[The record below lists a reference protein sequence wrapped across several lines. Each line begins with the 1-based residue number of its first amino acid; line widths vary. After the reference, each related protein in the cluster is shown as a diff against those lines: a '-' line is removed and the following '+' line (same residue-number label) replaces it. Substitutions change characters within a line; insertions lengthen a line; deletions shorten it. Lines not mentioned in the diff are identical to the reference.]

1 VGGSDTGCWSKAHIC
16 QRVWGEGDCLGESP
30 SMGKVAVRGLS
41 DGEQC
46 LVRQPKAS
54 PKDLLMC
61 PLEILLMRF
70 FSKGSS
76 SL

>member
-1 VGGSDTGCWSKAHIC
+1 
-16 QRVWGEGDCLGESP
+16 
-30 SMGKVAVRGLS
+30 MGKVAVRGLS